1 MAMFYRG
8 QPIPGR
14 VKNQPVLLP
23 ERILA
28 EETLQV
34 YAVEQVSAEVH
45 THDFLELAYV
55 VDGCVEHTF
64 GDNRSLLQA
73 GDYFIVDYG
82 VAHGYRCV
90 QGETFELINCLFLPQ
105 FIDRSLTGCNS
116 MRTLLNNY
124 LIRLSPDRLPAA
136 PTNRIFHDADGT
148 VLALLSEMIR
158 ETDEQRQGYMELT
171 RCDLIKIL
179 LLAMRSICT
188 APDPMH
194 TGKLSRKIA
203 RRIEE
208 DPANAP
214 TLSALAAQMHFSV
227 SYLSNRFREETG
239 TTYTA
244 YLQQVRMETACRLL
258 ANSDKPV
265 TEVAALCGYQDLKTF
280 YTVFRQHMGV
290 PPGQFRHGLR
300 A

>member
-1 MAMFYRG
+1 MFYCG
-8 QPIPGR
+8 QVVPGK
-14 VKNQPVLLP
+14 VKNQPTNLP
-23 ERILA
+23 DLILS

-34 YAVEQVSAEVH
+34 YAVEQDSVELH

-64 GDNRSLLQA
+64 GEQHSLLQT

-82 VAHGYRCV
+82 VAHGYRCAE
-90 QGETFELINCLFLPQ
+90 GETFELINCLFLPQ

-124 LIRLSPDRLPAA
+124 LIRLSPDQLPAA

-148 VLALLSEMIR
+148 VLRLLSEMIT
-158 ETDEQRQGYMELT
+158 ETDEQQQGYMELA

-188 APDPMH
+188 APNPLH

-203 RRIEE
+203 RRIEA

-214 TLSALAAQMHFSV
+214 TLSALAAEMHFSV

-244 YLQQVRMETACRLL
+244 YLQQVRMENACRLL
-258 ANSDKPV
+258 SNSDKPI
-265 TEVAALCGYQDLKTF
+265 TEVALLCGYQDLKTF

-300 A
+300 G